1 MKHTRTLLC
10 LLAVWITGQHSFAQT
25 LQDDFSDGNIT
36 TNPTWLGNTSSFTVN
51 SASQLQLYD
60 NVAANSTRYL
70 SVAAATSRTDSTTWE
85 FYAQE
90 IFSPST
96 TNYARVYLA
105 ASASDLTGSL
115 NGYYVKLGGITGATD
130 ALELYQQT
138 GTTSTLLATGTA
150 SAMGGTTARA
160 RVRVTRSTSGTWK
173 LYADY
178 TGGTNYA
185 LEATVSD
192 TTHNLLDYFGV
203 YCVFTSTRDTNFIFD
218 DIRITPL
225 YMDNIVPSLVSASA
239 ASSTQVDVRF
249 SEALN
254 ASSANTAG
262 NYIINNGINVTSAA
276 IDALDPTLVHLTVGG
291 LTNGTT
297 YQLNVRGVQ
306 DLANNAITND
316 STSFTY
322 IQLQA
327 AAFQDIVINEVF
339 ADPSPQV
346 GLPNFE
352 YIELYNRSNKYI
364 DLANYTL
371 YEGTTHTLPTHIL
384 TPNGY
389 VLLCLASA
397 VDSFPMVSNKIGLA
411 SLSLTNAGEL
421 LRLSNSSGIVIDS
434 VHYADTWYQDAVKK
448 NGGWSL
454 ELINPN
460 LLCKGESN
468 WIASNDATGGTPA
481 RQNSV
486 FNTTPDTQAPDFV
499 SATYTSSSQI
509 VLVFNDVLD
518 ATAAQNPA
526 NYTISNTTVTQAV
539 YQYPFTVLLTIN
551 PLFVNGDTY
560 TITVQPS
567 LTDCAGNAISAQ
579 NSKTFTYYDVL
590 PAQLQDI
597 IFNEMMIDETPSQG
611 LPLAEYIELYNRS
624 NHAISLQGF
633 KLAHRSASSSST
645 TSVTLPA
652 YTMLP
657 NEYVLLHN
665 AADTFWT
672 TISNKVSLTGFPSL
686 NNTGAYLHL
695 YDVNNT
701 VVDSLFYTSGWY
713 RNSNKADG
721 GWSLELINP
730 EELCKGSM
738 NWAAS
743 VAPNGGTP
751 AVQNSIYTTVIDN
764 TPPALVSIQTV
775 NNLSVTLAFDEIVD
789 VLTGSNPAN
798 YTFTGGLTVTNA
810 SVYNLNN
817 VLITFATPMQ
827 HLTGYTVTVNSVE
840 DCVGNALMGA
850 TKTFTYYETQS
861 ASRYDVIINEI
872 FPDID
877 PSIGLPRKEFVELYN
892 RSNKYINLAYYT
904 IEDAA
909 GGVGVL
915 PNYVLAPNAYLVL
928 CSSDDTIGFSQFG
941 NFLFVDG
948 FPDLNVSSETLT
960 LRDNI
965 SRVIDAVAY
974 TPDWFGNSSKSE
986 GGWTLERINYN
997 KPCDGQSNWAA
1008 SNNMLGGTPCQPNS
1022 TLQTSADAQSPDAIR
1037 AYPTAANTVTVY
1049 FSEALTPSLSNN
1061 PASYSIDNG
1070 INIVAATTLEP
1081 FFNTVELTLDAPLQ
1095 PSVTYTVTI
1104 ANTFSDCVGNTI
1116 SQMNTVRVA
1125 LPQLATT
1132 NDVIINEVLFN
1143 PVTGG
1148 SDFVEL
1154 YNRSSKPID
1163 VQTFIFANADASG
1176 NISQTKTVGTPYIL
1190 FPQEFV
1196 VVTPSVINTKQQYNV
1211 SQSYKFIQNDLP
1223 TYDDASGTVWI
1234 YSTASGAAVD
1244 MDKFIYN
1251 KSYHHPLLTS
1261 EEGVSLERISYEGGT
1276 NDPNNW
1282 HSAASNVQYG
1292 TPTYVNSSYMGNATA
1307 SDAAINLPTD
1317 KLSPDNDGFQDFLL
1331 INYNVDKLGY
1341 VARVTIY
1348 DASGRVIRNLTDAE
1362 LFALEG
1368 SLQWDGTDNDGKKA
1382 FTGIYVIYIELVNPD
1397 GTIKSFKKTCVVA
1410 SKL

>member
-36 TNPTWLGNTSSFTVN
+36 TNPTWLGNTTSFTVN

-70 SVAAATSRTDSTTWE
+70 SVAAATSLADSTTWE

-96 TNYARVYLA
+96 TNYARVYLT
-105 ASASDLTGSL
+105 ASASDLTSSL

-130 ALELYQQT
+130 ALELYRQS

-150 SAMGGTTARA
+150 SAMGGTTAQA
-160 RVRVTRSTSGTWK
+160 RVRVTRNTSGEWK
-173 LYADY
+173 LFADY
-178 TGGTNYA
+178 TGGTSYN
-185 LEATVSD
+185 LEATVLD
-192 TTHNLLDYFGV
+192 ATYNLLDYFGV

-218 DIRITPL
+218 DIHITPL
-225 YMDNIVPSLVSASA
+225 YVDNITPALMSATA

-249 SEALN
+249 SEPLN

-262 NYIINNGINVTSAA
+262 NYVINNGINVVSATLN
-276 IDALDPTLVHLTVGG
+276 ALDPTLVHLTVNG
-291 LTNGTT
+291 LTSGTT
-297 YQLNVRGVQ
+297 YQLNVQGVQ
-306 DLANNAITND
+306 DLAGNAITND

-322 IQLQA
+322 ILLQT
-327 AAFQDIVINEVF
+327 AAFQDIVISEIF

-346 GLPNFE
+346 GLPNAE

-364 DLANYTL
+364 DLANFAL

-384 TPNGY
+384 APNGY

-397 VDSFPMVSNKIGLA
+397 VDSFPTVSNKIGLA

-421 LRLSNSSGIVIDS
+421 LRLSNSTGVVIDT
-434 VHYADTWYQDAVKK
+434 VHYADTWYLDAVKK

-460 LLCKGESN
+460 LLCKGSSN

-518 ATAAQNPA
+518 AVAAQNPA

-551 PLFVNGDTY
+551 PLFINGDTY
-560 TITVQPS
+560 TVTVQPS

-579 NSKTFTYYDVL
+579 NAKTFTYYDVL

-597 IFNEMMIDETPSQG
+597 IFNELMIDETPSQG

-624 NHAISLQGF
+624 THAISLQGYV
-633 KLAHRSASSSST
+633 LSHRSGTST
-645 TSVTLPA
+645 TTTTVSLPA
-652 YTMLP
+652 YTILP

-665 AADTFWT
+665 ATDTVWSAIINRLSVT
-672 TISNKVSLTGFPSL
+672 SFPSL
-686 NNTGAYLHL
+686 NNTSAYLVL
-695 YDVNNT
+695 RDAGGSL
-701 VVDSLFYTSGWY
+701 VDSILYTNAWY
-713 RNSNKADG
+713 RNTNKADG
-721 GWSLELINP
+721 GWSIELINAD
-730 EELCKGSM
+730 EICKGSL

-743 VAPNGGTP
+743 VAPLGGTP
-751 AVQNSIYTTVIDN
+751 AVQNSIYTTVIDT
-764 TPPALVSIQTV
+764 TPPVLVGAQTV
-775 NNLSVTLAFDEIVD
+775 NNLSVTLTFDEIVD
-789 VLTGSNPAN
+789 VATGSMAAN
-798 YTFTGGLTVTNA
+798 YSVSNGMTVATA
-810 SVYNLNN
+810 SVYNQKYVML
-817 VLITFATPMQ
+817 VLTSPMQ
-827 HLTGYTVTVNSVE
+827 HATTYTVTANNVE
-840 DCVGNALMGA
+840 DCIGNALTGA
-850 TKTFTYYETQS
+850 TQTFTYYETQP
-861 ASRYDVIINEI
+861 ASRYDIILNEI
-872 FPDID
+872 FPDTD
-877 PSIGLPRKEFVELYN
+877 PTIGLPRKEFIELYN

-909 GGVGVL
+909 GDVGVF
-915 PNYVLAPNAYLVL
+915 PNYVLAPGAYLVL

-997 KPCDGQSNWAA
+997 KPCDGQSNWTA

-1037 AYPTAANTVTVY
+1037 AYPTTTTTVTVF
-1049 FSEALTPSLSNN
+1049 FSEALTPSMSNN

-1070 INIVAATTLEP
+1070 INIVAAATLEP

-1095 PSVTYTVTI
+1095 PSVTYTVTVT
-1104 ANTFSDCVGNTI
+1104 NTFGDCVGNTI

-1143 PVTGG
+1143 PTTGG

-1176 NISQTKTVGTPYIL
+1176 NISQTKTVSTPYIL

-1196 VVTPSVINTKQQYNV
+1196 VVTPSVIQTKQQYNV

-1261 EEGVSLERISYEGGT
+1261 EEGVSLERISYEGST

-1282 HSAASNVQYG
+1282 HSAASNVHYG
-1292 TPTYVNSSYMGNATA
+1292 TPTYVNSSYMGNHTA
-1307 SDAAINLPTD
+1307 SDAAIDLPTD

-1341 VARVTIY
+1341 IARVTIY

-1368 SLQWDGTDNDGKKA
+1368 SLQWDGADNDGKKA
-1382 FTGIYVIYIELVNPD
+1382 FTGIYVIYIELINPD
-1397 GTIKSFKKTCVVA
+1397 GTVKRFKKTCVVA